1 MKQNTY
7 TTSNKQTLHSEVTL
21 NQTTL
26 LIPGKNQETKTKQ
39 LNNRQQ
45 LGNKQTKILGLNR
58 YRLGKQC

>member
-26 LIPGKNQETKTKQ
+26 QIPGKNQETKTKQ

-45 LGNKQTKILGLNR
+45 LGIKLTKILGLNR

>member
-7 TTSNKQTLHSEVTL
+7 TTSNEQTLHIKITP

-26 LIPGKNQETKTKQ
+26 EIPGKNQETKTKQ

-45 LGNKQTKILGLNR
+45 LGNKQNKTIGLNR
-58 YRLGKQC
+58 YRLGTQC

>member
-7 TTSNKQTLHSEVTL
+7 TNSKKQTLHSEVTL

-26 LIPGKNQETKTKQ
+26 PIPGKNQETKTKQ

-45 LGNKQTKILGLNR
+45 LGIKLTKILGLNR

>member
-26 LIPGKNQETKTKQ
+26 PIPGKNQETKTKQ

-45 LGNKQTKILGLNR
+45 LGNKQNQNSRAK
-58 YRLGKQC
+58 

>member
-26 LIPGKNQETKTKQ
+26 PIPGKNQETKTKQ

-45 LGNKQTKILGLNR
+45 LGIKLTKILGLNR

>member
-7 TTSNKQTLHSEVTL
+7 TTSNKQTLHGEVTL

-26 LIPGKNQETKTKQ
+26 PIPGKNQETKTKQ